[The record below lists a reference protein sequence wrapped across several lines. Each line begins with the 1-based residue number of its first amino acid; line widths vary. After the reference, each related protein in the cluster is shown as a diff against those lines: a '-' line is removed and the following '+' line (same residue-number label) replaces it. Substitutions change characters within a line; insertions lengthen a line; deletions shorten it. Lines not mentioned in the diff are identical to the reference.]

1 MRSPKSWSATLDCPK
16 WKAKETWCLQRVGP
30 QAMSVR
36 TLRVYFPIC
45 QPDRLSL
52 AFEPGTCLCF
62 PWGRNKKIERHWN
75 KLKGMWF
82 SLKPSP
88 EILFDLGVSLHGG
101 QELIWVSSL
110 FLRPEIQHMYLCFQ
124 IFTVTRWDSSKAQT
138 HTKHLNADIS
148 TDRKKRLI
156 RGVWFK
162 PWPSH
167 SLGLSA
173 NPDLS
178 WRSQELKI
186 FPTIRTPDP
195 LSQTQQNAEKVVADL
210 STQIQRIL
218 FHLLGAWRKAIG
230 AVYEVRLHLQ
240 DCIHS
245 SSKCILR
252 CLLCARCCPRH
263 WGEDCEWDGAS
274 ALMELMF

>member
-52 AFEPGTCLCF
+52 ALEPGTCLHF

-75 KLKGMWF
+75 KLKEMWF

-88 EILFDLGVSLHGG
+88 EILFDLGVSLRGG

-124 IFTVTRWDSSKAQT
+124 IFTVTRWDSSKVQT

-148 TDRKKRLI
+148 TGRKKRLI

-167 SLGLSA
+167 SLGLSWPVLEKPRIKNFSYNQ
-173 NPDLS
+173 NP
-178 WRSQELKI
+178 RSFVPNTAECRKGCGRSEHSN
-186 FPTIRTPDP
+186 TENP
-195 LSQTQQNAEKVVADL
+195 LPSSGGLEK
-210 STQIQRIL
+210 
-218 FHLLGAWRKAIG
+218 G
-230 AVYEVRLHLQ
+230 
-240 DCIHS
+240 
-245 SSKCILR
+245 
-252 CLLCARCCPRH
+252 H
-263 WGEDCEWDGAS
+263 WSCVCS
-274 ALMELMF
+274 